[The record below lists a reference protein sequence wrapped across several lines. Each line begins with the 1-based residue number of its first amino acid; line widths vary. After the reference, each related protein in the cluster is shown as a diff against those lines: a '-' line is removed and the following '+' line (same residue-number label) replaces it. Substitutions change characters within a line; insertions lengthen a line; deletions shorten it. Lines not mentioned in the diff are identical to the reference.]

1 MKIID
6 IRSTLID
13 LFPVDSL
20 DFTSLMLNSF
30 SNAIIQKY
38 GCSKLNIPSSS
49 GNIGLVFSLGKF
61 EIEGKTKVIDRI
73 VIEERRIIVTIG
85 GSSDDARILMKDLLS
100 LIASFETRHEVRP
113 IIPVIEIDESQSTV
127 ELAIDFHRLLAGSIS
142 ANIPEVLGSLTNVA
156 PPSMRAAI
164 TPSVLRFKIRYLG
177 ENEDLRKHSISM
189 SDKYVSIEARE
200 GIGIDARIFFASAPV
215 KSDSLLELLRY
226 FENGA

>member
-1 MKIID
+1 MRIID
-6 IRSTLID
+6 LRSTLID

-20 DFTSLMLNSF
+20 DLTSLMLNSF

-38 GCSKLNIPSSS
+38 GCSKLNIPSPS
-49 GNIGLVFSLGKF
+49 GNIGLVFSLGQL

-85 GSSDDARILMKDLLS
+85 GSSDDARILMKNLLS
-100 LIASFETRHEVRP
+100 LIESFETRHEVRP

-142 ANIPEVLGSLTNVA
+142 ANISEVLGSLTNVA

-164 TPSVLRFKIRYLG
+164 TPSALRFKIRYLG

-189 SDKYVSIEARE
+189 ADKYVSIEARE

-215 KSDSLLELLRY
+215 KSDSLLEFLRY

>member
-1 MKIID
+1 
-6 IRSTLID
+6 
-13 LFPVDSL
+13 
-20 DFTSLMLNSF
+20 
-30 SNAIIQKY
+30 
-38 GCSKLNIPSSS
+38 
-49 GNIGLVFSLGKF
+49 
-61 EIEGKTKVIDRI
+61 
-73 VIEERRIIVTIG
+73 
-85 GSSDDARILMKDLLS
+85 
-100 LIASFETRHEVRP
+100 
-113 IIPVIEIDESQSTV
+113 
-127 ELAIDFHRLLAGSIS
+127 
-142 ANIPEVLGSLTNVA
+142 LTNVA